1 MGLMIHLSDAYD
13 AFFFIL
19 FFFFALDSNDN
30 VSDESDDEGSVYGF
44 TSGLYVSSCFELS
57 VDHVS

>member
-1 MGLMIHLSDAYD
+1 MGLTIHLSDAYD

-19 FFFFALDSNDN
+19 FFFFALESDED
-30 VSDESDDEGSVYGF
+30 VSDESDDEGSGYGF
-44 TSGLYVSSCFELS
+44 TSGSYVSSCFELS